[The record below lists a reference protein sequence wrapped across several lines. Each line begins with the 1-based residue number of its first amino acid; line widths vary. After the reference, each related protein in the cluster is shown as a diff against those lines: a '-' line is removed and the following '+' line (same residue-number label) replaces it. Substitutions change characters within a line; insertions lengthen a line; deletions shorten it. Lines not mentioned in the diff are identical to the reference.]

1 MTSVHDGTI
10 QSFFEMNSR
19 RNHRS
24 FVAVMGEGGKDKLG
38 QIHKALQDNS
48 FGTVGAIVW
57 CHKNDVV
64 KKMNKEAE
72 IMKKQK
78 SNYATDECNDDVFSF
93 IRSNEIDFIE
103 YKESERIL
111 GRTVD
116 MLILQDFEALS
127 PNLIA
132 TSMETVRGGGA
143 IVLLLDSA
151 TSIEAL
157 VSRRTDVHLE
167 IGSAEEFKPRY
178 NRRLFKLLMSSNFVL
193 FVDERLNVLD
203 ISNVD
208 LKAMHNDNS
217 GERSVD
223 VACVDERHAL
233 KRLSKTND
241 QLEVIKTIFDALE
254 SYNDRRIVSIT
265 ASRGRGK
272 SAALGISI
280 AHAIH
285 TGVMHILVASPV
297 VENAKTVFE
306 FTVSGL
312 EALGYT
318 KYVDFK
324 IIYQFRGNQRLVH
337 KIQITKTK
345 KQIVEYFNP
354 LDDLK
359 KYPEM
364 MVIDEAAAIPLTSLM
379 KLVNPNLVVMATTIS
394 GYEGTG
400 KAFSIK
406 LTEFL
411 RKSSMDSSTF
421 IYKEISMKESIRYG
435 ACDPVERWLY
445 KALLLDVSAP
455 KIEGCPAP
463 SECNLFHVDRDA
475 LLSGKAST
483 EKFLNNT
490 FSLFVSS
497 HYKNSPNDLQILADS
512 PRHEVFTLLT
522 PMKDGGKELPG
533 VMCSIQIAFEG
544 KCKRT
549 GHLREGNLIPWVVS
563 EEYLDTSFLERYGI
577 RIVRMA
583 VHPEY
588 ARMGYGTMALKLL
601 IESISK
607 SVLDK
612 LNKDTRSGLDDPNN
626 QPVMR
631 IRNNVEGKILLHGM
645 DEVIFPYVDW
655 IGASFGITEGLH
667 RFWSRNGFL
676 PICIKQAITHETGE
690 HSSIFIRSLDV
701 FENSCIRSYNRMFV
715 HRFIRL
721 LSSSFRHFTPTLS
734 LSLIEMNAK
743 EHEVKVPMQLFYESD
758 VPRMKQVAA
767 GKVDVSIAIDLIPE
781 VSRLYFSG
789 HFKQELSVLRK
800 SVLLMVGCQNRSI
813 NETALYLTLKPFQ
826 ISNILAKVLEILIE
840 SIQKHTYISNIE
852 SNER

>member
-1 MTSVHDGTI
+1 MTFVRDGRI
-10 QSFFEMNSR
+10 QSFFEMNSK

-24 FVAVMGEGGKDKLG
+24 FVVVMGEGGKNKLG
-38 QIHKALQDNS
+38 HIHKALQDNS

-57 CHKNDVV
+57 CHKSDVV

-72 IMKKQK
+72 LMKKQK
-78 SNYATDECNDDVFSF
+78 NNYTTEDCDDDVFSF
-93 IRSNEIDFIE
+93 IRSNEIDFVE

-151 TSIEAL
+151 TSIETL
-157 VSRRTDVHLE
+157 VSRRTDGHLE
-167 IGSAEEFKPRY
+167 IGIAEEFKPRY

-203 ISNVD
+203 ISRTN
-208 LKAMHNDNS
+208 LKAPYCGDSNQDPV
-217 GERSVD
+217 G
-223 VACVDERHAL
+223 VACIDEDHTL

-241 QLEVIKTIFDALE
+241 QLEVIKTIFEVLE
-254 SYNDRRIVSIT
+254 SCNDRTIVSIT

-280 AHAIH
+280 AHAIN

-297 VENAKTVFE
+297 IENVKTVFE
-306 FTVSGL
+306 FAVSGL

-324 IIYQFRGNQRLVH
+324 IIYQFRGNRRLAY

-345 KQIVEYFNP
+345 KQVVEYFNP

-359 KYPEM
+359 KYPDM

-379 KLVNPNLVVMATTIS
+379 RLVNPNLVVMATTIS

-400 KAFSIK
+400 RAFSIK

-411 RKSSMDSSTF
+411 RKSSIESNTF
-421 IYKEISMKESIRYG
+421 IYKEITMKESIRYG
-435 ACDPVERWLY
+435 AEDPVERWLY

-455 KIEGCPAP
+455 KIEGCPSP
-463 SECNLFHVDRDA
+463 SECKLFHVDRDA

-483 EKFLNNT
+483 EKFLSNA

-497 HYKNSPNDLQILADS
+497 HYRNSPNDLQILADS
-512 PRHEVFTLLT
+512 PRHEMFTLVT
-522 PMKDGGKELPG
+522 PVRDDGKELPG

-544 KCKRT
+544 RCKRT
-549 GHLREGNLIPWVVS
+549 NHLREGNLIPWVVS
-563 EEYLDTSFLERYGI
+563 EEYLDPLFLESYGI

-601 IESISK
+601 IDSICK
-607 SVLDK
+607 SAQNELCRDVK
-612 LNKDTRSGLDDPNN
+612 SRPDDMNG

-631 IRNNVEGKILLHGM
+631 IQNEVEGKVLLHGM
-645 DEVIFPYVDW
+645 DEVVLPYVEW
-655 IGASFGITEGLH
+655 IGASFGLTEDLH

-676 PICIKQAITHETGE
+676 PICIKQMITQETGE
-690 HSSIFIRSLDV
+690 HSSIFIRPLDAT
-701 FENSCIRSYNRMFV
+701 ENASIALYNEMFV
-715 HRFIRL
+715 LRFIRL
-721 LSSSFRHFTPTLS
+721 LSGSFRYFTPTLS
-734 LSLIEMNAK
+734 LSLIGMDAK
-743 EHEVKVPMQLFYESD
+743 EHDAKEPMLLFCEND
-758 VPRMKQVAA
+758 VMRMKQVAIRKA
-767 GKVDVSIAIDLIPE
+767 DISIAIDLIPE
-781 VSRLYFSG
+781 VSKLYFRG
-789 HFKQELSVLRK
+789 HLKQELSILRK

-826 ISNILAKVLEILIE
+826 VSNILAKVLEALIDGIE
-840 SIQKHTYISNIE
+840 KHTYTANIE
-852 SNER
+852 YKER